1 MNDRKDFIEY
11 ETVLT
16 YCINKTMGGY
26 DDAARP
32 SVRKARH
39 ALAFGK
45 LSGFFTPDNK
55 LTPIGKTIAQY
66 VDDGL
71 AA

>member
-26 DDAARP
+26 DN
-32 SVRKARH
+32 

-55 LTPIGKTIAQY
+55 LTPIGKTVAQY